1 MTMTFE
7 TLQKNL
13 QIVLNK
19 ANIKA
24 GTKKGMLVEYVYIV
38 AMLDNNVHIPLAA
51 EMMLLSGRS
60 VAGYKVTTKNSRN
73 NKVDVGVHAQL
84 GFDDSDGTY
93 ADGYEA

>member
-24 GTKKGMLVEYVYIV
+24 GTKKGMLVEYVYIM
-38 AMLDNNVHIPLAA
+38 AMCDNDVQIPVAA

-60 VAGYKVTTKNSRN
+60 VTGYKPSNIGKRV
-73 NKVDVGVHAQL
+73 QL
-84 GFDDSDGTY
+84 GYDHGEDVEELEETN
-93 ADGYEA
+93 

>member
-24 GTKKGMLVEYVYIV
+24 GTKKGMLVEYVYIM
-38 AMLDNNVHIPLAA
+38 AMCDNDVQIPVAA

-60 VAGYKVTTKNSRN
+60 VAGYKPSNIGKRV
-73 NKVDVGVHAQL
+73 QL
-84 GFDDSDGTY
+84 GYDHGEDVEELEETN
-93 ADGYEA
+93 

>member
-1 MTMTFE
+1 MTFE

-24 GTKKGMLVEYVYIV
+24 GTKKGMLVEYVYIM
-38 AMLDNNVHIPLAA
+38 AMCDNDVQIPVAA

-60 VAGYKVTTKNSRN
+60 VAGYKPSNIGKRV
-73 NKVDVGVHAQL
+73 QL
-84 GFDDSDGTY
+84 GYDHGEDVEELEETN
-93 ADGYEA
+93 

>member
-1 MTMTFE
+1 MTFE

-24 GTKKGMLVEYVYIV
+24 GTKKGMLVEYVYIM
-38 AMLDNNVHIPLAA
+38 AMCDNNVQIPVAA

-60 VAGYKVTTKNSRN
+60 VAGYKPSNIGKRV
-73 NKVDVGVHAQL
+73 QL
-84 GFDDSDGTY
+84 GYDHGEDVEELEETN
-93 ADGYEA
+93 

>member
-1 MTMTFE
+1 MTFE

-24 GTKKGMLVEYVYIV
+24 GTKKGMLVEYVYIM
-38 AMLDNNVHIPLAA
+38 AMCDNDVQIPVAA

-60 VAGYKVTTKNSRN
+60 VTGYKPSNIGKRV
-73 NKVDVGVHAQL
+73 QL
-84 GFDDSDGTY
+84 GYDHGEDVEELEETN
-93 ADGYEA
+93 

>member
-24 GTKKGMLVEYVYIV
+24 GTKKGMLVEYVYIM
-38 AMLDNNVHIPLAA
+38 AMCDNDVQIPVAA

-60 VAGYKVTTKNSRN
+60 VAGYKEQVQR
-73 NKVDVGVHAQL
+73 VH
-84 GFDDSDGTY
+84 
-93 ADGYEA
+93 

>member
-24 GTKKGMLVEYVYIV
+24 GTKKGMLVEYVYIM
-38 AMLDNNVHIPLAA
+38 AMCDNNVQIPVAA

-60 VAGYKVTTKNSRN
+60 VAGYKPSNIGKRV
-73 NKVDVGVHAQL
+73 QL
-84 GFDDSDGTY
+84 GYDHGEDVEETN
-93 ADGYEA
+93 

>member
-1 MTMTFE
+1 MTFE

-38 AMLDNNVHIPLAA
+38 AMCDNDVQIPVAA

-60 VAGYKVTTKNSRN
+60 VAGYKPSNIGKRV
-73 NKVDVGVHAQL
+73 QL
-84 GFDDSDGTY
+84 GYDHGEDVEELEETN
-93 ADGYEA
+93 